1 MRFAQESVKLQF
13 DNIKY
18 LRFRIPRAGPVIT
31 QPQTEKHREPHY
43 IRARMRRFKE
53 PPVAAWCLKSD
64 IRLSRDGT
72 RPIPDP
78 KGIVETHDSSV
89 ILVQN
94 RLCSTAAV
102 GARKASHS
110 LRRAD

>member
-18 LRFRIPRAGPVIT
+18 RRFRIPRGRPIIRR
-31 QPQTEKHREPHY
+31 PQTEKHRDAHY

-94 RLCSTAAV
+94 RP
-102 GARKASHS
+102 
-110 LRRAD
+110 

>member
-18 LRFRIPRAGPVIT
+18 QRFRIPRACPIIYR
-31 QPQTEKHREPHY
+31 PQTQKHRAAHY
-43 IRARMRRFKE
+43 IRARMCRFKE
-53 PPVAAWCLKSD
+53 PPVAASCLKSD
-64 IRLSRDGT
+64 SRLSCGGT

-78 KGIVETHDSSV
+78 KGTLETHDSSV

-94 RLCSTAAV
+94 RL
-102 GARKASHS
+102 
-110 LRRAD
+110 